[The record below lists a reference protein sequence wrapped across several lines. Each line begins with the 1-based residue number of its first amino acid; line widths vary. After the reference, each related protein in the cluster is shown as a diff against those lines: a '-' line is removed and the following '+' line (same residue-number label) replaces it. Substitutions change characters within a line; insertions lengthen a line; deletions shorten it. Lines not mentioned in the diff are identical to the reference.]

1 MLNFVIAMQVIEIM
15 GILRNGVCGSARSNE
30 LMDPQFTD
38 YFPSETEGAQSE
50 SESESEVWKIIPYC
64 SGLVANFQNWLSI
77 LLLEAMRHMIRATMY
92 VNALFTFPSMVVKK
106 VNVCVSIVIEM
117 LIIFCYYILHLK
129 GFYSRY

>member
-50 SESESEVWKIIPYC
+50 SESEVWKIIPYC
-64 SGLVANFQNWLSI
+64 SGLVAK